1 MALVVTS
8 YSNNSEI
15 NSCSEICQFSWVG
28 AAGRI
33 AYALI
38 PLVCNG
44 STFGMDRKI
53 DLRLIDVEFSMVK
66 LQGKYICLDLKD
78 CSITI

>member
-1 MALVVTS
+1 MAIVVTS
-8 YSNNSEI
+8 YSTNSEVTSRSYMCPI
-15 NSCSEICQFSWVG
+15 SWVG

-66 LQGKYICLDLKD
+66 LQGEYI
-78 CSITI
+78 

>member
-1 MALVVTS
+1 MFCA
-8 YSNNSEI
+8 
-15 NSCSEICQFSWVG
+15 WAG

-44 STFGMDRKI
+44 STFGMDRRI

-66 LQGKYICLDLKD
+66 LQGERDYCILTDFKQPFDCLPKKEDGVE
-78 CSITI
+78 

>member
-1 MALVVTS
+1 MDLVVTS
-8 YSNNSEI
+8 YSTNSEGT
-15 NSCSEICQFSWVG
+15 SCSVIYQFSWVG

-66 LQGKYICLDLKD
+66 LQGKYI
-78 CSITI
+78 